1 MILTAIELDNFRQF
15 RGTQRLE
22 LSTSADKNVTVVY
35 GANGAGKTSL
45 LNAFTWALY
54 RTFSPGF
61 EQPDHLIN
69 EQAWADA
76 KPGEDVAASVTL
88 EFEHEGRRYTVTRST
103 VDRKSTDGPGARV
116 KDAVVTVGFID
127 EYGEHHN
134 RDDTAAGT
142 INEVLPERLHRFFFF
157 DGERI
162 EQLVKPDA
170 YAEIEQAIKGIL
182 GLQVVENAIKH
193 TDEARRDLERELR
206 DLGTDEDRAL
216 ADELAQVRTSR
227 EERRAALA
235 QHRANLAALEDE
247 RQAVGDR
254 LAQLAE
260 AAALQRERE
269 ELEHDLAQ
277 SEKAIAASRAS
288 LAEAVAKKGW
298 LAFAAG
304 LAEQTSAVFEERRQ
318 RGEIPSDL
326 KRQFVEDLLDRG
338 RCICGCELTPDGE
351 PYNLVAEWRERAVH
365 ADVEAAWTRL
375 PAVAGITLVRRE
387 ELYAYLHETLAEQ
400 SRHRDGHKRIV
411 DKLSAI
417 SDSLRHGDSDTVKQ
431 LEEQRERI
439 GSSIAEEQRHRARAE
454 VDIESLDERE
464 RALVKDLEKA
474 RAENEKAK
482 IARRRVSVAG
492 SSVGIFRE
500 ILRLR
505 TEEVREQLDRRIKDL
520 YSTISFKAYV
530 PHLDDGFRLDLRNA
544 EGQRSASV
552 AKSTG
557 ENQILSL
564 SFVGA
569 LAEHAR
575 DRYEEAQQAGG
586 GDGLL
591 SFQGGVYPV
600 VMDSPFGSLDLNYQ
614 QRVADAIPK
623 LAPQVIVF
631 VSQSQGLGAVQE
643 QMGPRISRE
652 YVIEFHT
659 PKEDLEVETITLRS
673 GTYPYISRSTSG
685 ERAELLPVRASA

>member
-1 MILTAIELDNFRQF
+1 MILTAIELENFRQF

-22 LSTSADKNVTVVY
+22 LATDRDRNVTVVY

-45 LNAFTWALY
+45 LNAFTWVLY
-54 RTFSPGF
+54 KSFSPGF
-61 EQPDHLIN
+61 ERPEHLIN
-69 EQAWADA
+69 EQAWNDA
-76 KPGEDVAASVTL
+76 AVGDEVAATVAL
-88 EFEHEGRRYTVTRST
+88 EFEHEGRKYTVRRTT
-103 VDRKSTDGPGARV
+103 ADRKGSDGSATRV
-116 KDAVVTVGFID
+116 KDAAVSVSFID

-134 RDDTAAGT
+134 RDDTSAGT

-193 TDEARRDLERELR
+193 TDEARKDLERELR

-216 ADELAQVRTSR
+216 ADELAQVRSRR
-227 EERRAALA
+227 EERREGVI
-235 QHRANLAALEDE
+235 QHRRNLAALEDE
-247 RQAVGDR
+247 RRAVGDR
-254 LAQLAE
+254 FAQLAE

-269 ELEHDLAQ
+269 ELERELEE
-277 SEKAIAASRAS
+277 SEQAIKTSRAS
-288 LAEAVAKKGW
+288 LADAIARKGW

-304 LAEQTSAVFEERRQ
+304 LARQTSEVFEQRRE
-318 RGEIPSDL
+318 RGEIPADL
-326 KRQFVEDLLDRG
+326 KRQFVEDLLERG
-338 RCICGCELTPDGE
+338 RCICGCELTPGTE
-351 PYNLVAEWRERAVH
+351 PYGLVAEWRERAVH

-375 PAVAGITLVRRE
+375 PALAEGTLTRRD
-387 ELYAYLHETLAEQ
+387 ELYTYLHETLAELT
-400 SRHRDGHKRIV
+400 RHREGHKRIV

-431 LEEQRERI
+431 LEEQREQI
-439 GSSIAEEQRHRARAE
+439 GASIADEQRKLARAE
-454 VDIESLDERE
+454 VEIEGLDERE
-464 RALVKDLEKA
+464 RTLERELEKA
-474 RAENEKAK
+474 RAENERAEL
-482 IARRRVSVAG
+482 ARRRVSVAR
-492 SSVGIFRE
+492 SSASIFRE

-505 TEEVREQLDRRIKDL
+505 TDEVREQLDQRIKDL
-520 YSTISFKAYV
+520 YGRISFKAYV
-530 PHLDDGFRLDLRNA
+530 PVLDDGFRLDLRNA
-544 EGQRSASV
+544 EGERSASV

-575 DRYEEAQQAGG
+575 DRYEESREDR

-614 QRVADAIPK
+614 ERVADAIPR
-623 LAPQVIVF
+623 LAPQVVVF
-631 VSQSQGLGAVQE
+631 VSKSQGLGAVQE
-643 QMGPRISRE
+643 QMGPRINRE
-652 YVIEFHT
+652 YVIQFHT

-673 GTYPYISRSTSG
+673 GTYPYISRSSDG
-685 ERAELLPVRASA
+685 ERAELVPVS

>member
-1 MILTAIELDNFRQF
+1 MILTAIELENFRQF

-22 LSTSADKNVTVVY
+22 LSTSTDRNVTVVY

-54 RTFSPGF
+54 RAFSPGF

-76 KPGEDVAASVTL
+76 HSGDDVPATVTL
-88 EFEHEGRRYTVTRST
+88 EFEHEGRRYTVSRTT
-103 VDRKSTDGPGARV
+103 VDRKNAEGAASRV

-134 RDDTAAGT
+134 RDDTSVGT

-182 GLQVVENAIKH
+182 GLQIVENAIKH
-193 TDEARRDLERELR
+193 TDEARKDLERELR
-206 DLGTDEDRAL
+206 ELGTDEDRAL
-216 ADELAQVRTSR
+216 ADELTQVRAKR
-227 EERRAALA
+227 DERREDVA
-235 QHRANLAALEDE
+235 QHRRNLTSLDDD

-269 ELEHDLAQ
+269 ELERDLEE
-277 SEKAIAASRAS
+277 SEKAVRASRAS
-288 LAEAVAKKGW
+288 LADHVARKGW

-304 LAEQTSAVFEERRQ
+304 LAQQTSAVFEERRE

-326 KRQFVEDLLDRG
+326 KRQFVEDLLERG
-338 RCICGCELTPDGE
+338 RCICGCELTPESE

-375 PAVAGITLVRRE
+375 PALADGTLTRRE
-387 ELYAYLHETLAEQ
+387 ELYTYLHETLAELGRQ
-400 SRHRDGHKRIV
+400 RDGHKRIV

-417 SDSLRHGDSDTVKQ
+417 SESLRRGDSDTVKE

-439 GSSIAEEQRHRARAE
+439 GVSITEEQRQLARAE
-454 VDIESLDERE
+454 VEIEDLDERE
-464 RALVKDLEKA
+464 NTLDRELVKA
-474 RAENEKAK
+474 RAENERAEL
-482 IARRRVSVAG
+482 ARRRVGVAK
-492 SSVGIFRE
+492 SSAGIFRD

-505 TEEVREQLDRRIKDL
+505 TDEVREQLDRRIKDL
-520 YSTISFKAYV
+520 YGKISFKAYV
-530 PHLDDGFRLDLRNA
+530 PILDDGFRLDLRNA

-575 DRYEEAQQAGG
+575 DRYDEAQRDAS
-586 GDGLL
+586 DGLL

-614 QRVADAIPK
+614 QRVAEAIPQ
-623 LAPQVIVF
+623 LAPQVVVF

-652 YVIEFHT
+652 YVIDFHT
-659 PKEDLEVETITLRS
+659 PKQDLEVETITLRS
-673 GTYPYISRSTSG
+673 GTYPYISRSTDG
-685 ERAELLPVRASA
+685 ERAELVAVRVTP

>member
-1 MILTAIELDNFRQF
+1 MILTALEVENFRQF

-22 LSTSADKNVTVVY
+22 LSTSTDHNVTVVY

-45 LNAFTWALY
+45 LNAFTWVLY

-76 KPGEDVAASVTL
+76 KPGDDVAARVTL
-88 EFEHEGRRYTVTRST
+88 EFEHEGRQYTVSRTT
-103 VDRKSTDGPGARV
+103 VDRKNAEGAASRV
-116 KDAVVTVGFID
+116 KEAVVSVAFID
-127 EYGEHHN
+127 EDGEHHS
-134 RDDTAAGT
+134 RDDTSAGT

-182 GLQVVENAIKH
+182 GLQIVENAIKH
-193 TDEARRDLERELR
+193 TDEARKDLERELR

-216 ADELAQVRTSR
+216 ADELVQVRTKR
-227 EERRAALA
+227 DERRDAVA
-235 QHRANLAALEDE
+235 QYRRNLAALDDE

-269 ELEHDLAQ
+269 ELERDLED
-277 SEKAIAASRAS
+277 SEKAIRSSRTS
-288 LAEAVAKKGW
+288 LGDAIARKGW

-304 LAEQTSAVFEERRQ
+304 LAQQTRAVFDARRE

-338 RCICGCELTPDGE
+338 RCICGCELMPDTE
-351 PYNLVAEWRERAVH
+351 PYRLVAEWRERAVH

-375 PAVAGITLVRRE
+375 PALADGTLTRRE
-387 ELYAYLHETLAEQ
+387 ELYAYLHETLAELG
-400 SRHRDGHKRIV
+400 RHRDGRKRIV

-417 SDSLRHGDSDTVKQ
+417 SESLRRGDSDTVKE

-439 GSSIAEEQRHRARAE
+439 GVSIAEEQRLSARGE
-454 VDIESLDERE
+454 VEIEDLDERE
-464 RALVKDLEKA
+464 RTLERELEKA
-474 RAENEKAK
+474 RAENERAE
-482 IARRRVSVAG
+482 IARRRVSVAR
-492 SSVGIFRE
+492 SSAGIFRE

-520 YSTISFKAYV
+520 YSRISFKAYV
-530 PHLDDGFRLDLRNA
+530 PLLDEGFRLDLRNA
-544 EGQRSASV
+544 EGERSASV

-575 DRYEEAQQAGG
+575 DRYEEAQRDGS
-586 GDGLL
+586 DGLL

-614 QRVADAIPK
+614 QRVADAVPR
-623 LAPQVIVF
+623 LAPQVVVF
-631 VSQSQGLGAVQE
+631 VSKSQGLGAVQE

-652 YVIEFHT
+652 YVIDFHT
-659 PKEDLEVETITLRS
+659 PKEDLEVETIALRS
-673 GTYPYISRSTSG
+673 GTYPYISRSTDG
-685 ERAELLPVRASA
+685 EHADLVEVRSTP

>member
-1 MILTAIELDNFRQF
+1 MILTAIELENFRQF

-22 LSTSADKNVTVVY
+22 LSTSPDRNVTVVY

-54 RTFSPGF
+54 RACSPGF

-69 EQAWADA
+69 EQAWAEA
-76 KPGEDVAASVTL
+76 QPGDDVAATVTL
-88 EFEHEGRRYTVTRST
+88 EFEHEGRRYSVRRTT
-103 VDRKSTDGPGARV
+103 VDRKNTEGAASRV
-116 KDAVVTVGFID
+116 KDAVVSVGFID
-127 EYGEHHN
+127 EDGEHHN
-134 RDDTAAGT
+134 RDDTSAGT

-193 TDEARRDLERELR
+193 TDEARKDLERELR

-216 ADELAQVRTSR
+216 ADELAQVRTKR
-227 EERRAALA
+227 DERRETVA
-235 QHRANLAALEDE
+235 QHRRNLTALEDE
-247 RQAVGDR
+247 RQVVGDR

-260 AAALQRERE
+260 AATLQHERE
-269 ELEHDLAQ
+269 ELERDLEE
-277 SEKAIAASRAS
+277 SEKSIRASRTS
-288 LAEAVAKKGW
+288 LSDHIARKGW

-304 LAEQTSAVFEERRQ
+304 LAQQTSAVFEERRE

-326 KRQFVEDLLDRG
+326 KRQFVEDLLERG
-338 RCICGCELTPDGE
+338 RCICGCELTPDTD
-351 PYNLVAEWRERAVH
+351 PYSLVAEWRERAVH

-375 PAVAGITLVRRE
+375 PALAEGTLTRRK
-387 ELYAYLHETLAEQ
+387 ELYSYLHETLAEL
-400 SRHRDGHKRIV
+400 SRHREGRKRIV

-417 SDSLRHGDSDTVKQ
+417 SDSLRHGDSDTVKE

-439 GSSIAEEQRHRARAE
+439 GASITEQQRLLARAE
-454 VDIESLDERE
+454 VEIEGLDERE
-464 RALVKDLEKA
+464 RTLERELEKA
-474 RAENEKAK
+474 RAENERAE
-482 IARRRVSVAG
+482 IARRRVSVARSG
-492 SSVGIFRE
+492 ASIFRE
-500 ILRLR
+500 ILDLR

-520 YSTISFKAYV
+520 YSKISFKAYV
-530 PHLDDGFRLDLRNA
+530 PLLDASFRLDLRNA

-564 SFVGA
+564 TFVGA

-575 DRYEEAQQAGG
+575 DRYDEAQRDG

-591 SFQGGVYPV
+591 TFQGGVYPV

-614 QRVADAIPK
+614 QRVAEAIPH
-623 LAPQVIVF
+623 LAPQVVVF

-652 YVIEFHT
+652 YVIDFHT

-673 GTYPYISRSTSG
+673 GAYPYISRSTAG
-685 ERAELLPVRASA
+685 ERAELIPVRTTP